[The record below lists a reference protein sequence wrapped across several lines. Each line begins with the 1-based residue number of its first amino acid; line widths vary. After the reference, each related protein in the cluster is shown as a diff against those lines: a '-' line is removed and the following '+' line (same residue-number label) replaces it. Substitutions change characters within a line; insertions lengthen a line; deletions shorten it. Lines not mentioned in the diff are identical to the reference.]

1 MAIILILLSIQWAYN
16 LVKLNLIK
24 KEFYSSKQP
33 IYLNQVEIKKIHV
46 SDEFKLNDGVK
57 NFTRYKN
64 GETVK
69 TLYIILPQMKG
80 IIKYFENNKKTC
92 HFYLMMM

>member
-57 NFTRYKN
+57 NFTGYKN

-69 TLYIILPQMKG
+69 TYIILPQMKG